1 MAKAIAAGGPARAH
15 HPLRAALWMGGALL
29 CFSLMAIAVRELLD
43 TMGTFQI
50 LFFRSSISF
59 LMVLAVLPRYGIGAL
74 RTRRIG
80 LHATRNVL
88 HFGGQA
94 AWVYAIGVLPLAT
107 VFAIEFTMPVWTAVL
122 AVLLLGERLD
132 RGRIV
137 MLVLGLAGILIILR
151 PGLAVIHPGALA
163 TLAAAIFFA
172 AVMVATKRL
181 SATDSPL
188 AVLFYMSLMQ
198 MPLGLATA
206 LPGWVAPTGTDLPWI
221 LAVGGAGFGSH
232 YCLTRAFMHADA
244 TFVVPLDFLRLP
256 LIAVV
261 GTAFYGEPIELAT
274 LLGAAVIFA
283 GIYYSLTRERR
294 ARGGPPGDDRPPD
307 G

>member
-1 MAKAIAAGGPARAH
+1 MAKAIAPGSPARGH
-15 HPLRAALWMGGALL
+15 HALWAALCMGGALL

-50 LFFRSSISF
+50 LFFRASISF

-74 RTRRIG
+74 RTKRIG
-80 LHATRNVL
+80 LHATRNFL

-122 AVLLLGERLD
+122 ATLLLGERLNQ
-132 RGRIV
+132 GRIV

-151 PGLAVIHPGALA
+151 PGLAVVHPGALA
-163 TLAAAIFFA
+163 TLAAAVAFA
-172 AVMVATKRL
+172 SVMVATKRL

-188 AVLFYMSLMQ
+188 AVLFYMSVMQ
-198 MPLGLATA
+198 MPLGLVTA
-206 LPGWVAPTGTDLPWI
+206 LPGWVAPTATDLPWI

-232 YCLTRAFMHADA
+232 YCLTRAFMLADA

-261 GTAFYGEPIELAT
+261 GDRK
-274 LLGAAVIFA
+274 
-283 GIYYSLTRERR
+283 STRLNSSHHVVSRMPSS
-294 ARGGPPGDDRPPD
+294 A
-307 G
+307 

>member
-1 MAKAIAAGGPARAH
+1 VAKAIAAGGPARAH
-15 HPLRAALWMGGALL
+15 HALRAALWMGGALL

-43 TMGTFQI
+43 TMGTFEI
-50 LFFRSSISF
+50 LFFRASISF
-59 LMVLAVLPRYGIGAL
+59 LIVLAVLPRYGIGAL
-74 RTRRIG
+74 RTTRIG

-132 RGRIV
+132 RGRVV

-206 LPGWVAPTGTDLPWI
+206 LPGWVTPTVADLPWI
-221 LAVGGAGFGSH
+221 VAVGGAGFGSH
-232 YCLTRAFMHADA
+232 YCLTRAFMLADA

-261 GTAFYGEPIELAT
+261 GVAFYGEPIELAT

-283 GIYYSLTRERR
+283 GIYYSLARERR
-294 ARGGPPGDDRPPD
+294 ARGAGDGARPPSS
-307 G
+307 